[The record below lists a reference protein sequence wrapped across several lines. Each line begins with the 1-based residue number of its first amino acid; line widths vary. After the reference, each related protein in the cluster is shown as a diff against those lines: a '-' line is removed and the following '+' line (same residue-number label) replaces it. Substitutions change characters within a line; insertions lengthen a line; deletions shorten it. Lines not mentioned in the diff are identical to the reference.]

1 MTTINHQRPMGQ
13 ISVEVK
19 EVEGKT
25 TLTRSATGW
34 LACTP
39 STLEVDTTAS
49 QAVAMLTAWA
59 SGAVAQDALKEW
71 SVQIRE
77 WLITGFEPGSEM
89 NPYHH

>member
-1 MTTINHQRPMGQ
+1 MTTITHHRPFGA

-19 EVEGKT
+19 ELEGKT
-25 TLTRSATGW
+25 TLTRSPSMFIPVAT
-34 LACTP
+34 
-39 STLEVDTTAS
+39 SLEVDTPYT
-49 QAVAMLTAWA
+49 QTVAMLTAWA
-59 SGAVAQDALKEW
+59 EGALAQDAFSDW

>member
-1 MTTINHQRPMGQ
+1 MTTITHQRPMGTV
-13 ISVEVK
+13 SVEVN

-34 LACTP
+34 LAPAP
-39 STLEVDTTAS
+39 STLEVSTPAP

-59 SGAVAQDALKEW
+59 EGAVAQDALSEW

-77 WLITGFEPGSEM
+77 WLITGFEPGHEM